1 MTYYFRQLEDIFKA
15 FQYSQNTLEKEQLFA
30 NIMNVIRPKLMMKFR
45 MLGIDHQELEDL
57 IQDTSLKIYLAL
69 HTFNFNTNVP
79 FEHYLNRLVYSVKK
93 DFWRKRYA
101 FNQRQQLLINE
112 CVVESRLNQMIKR
125 TEELYLTRSSKEELI
140 DSFKK
145 LSMFEREV
153 ANLLLLDY
161 SPSEIA
167 KRLNVKDK
175 VVYNSIQRCK
185 IKMKQYLLKYKR

>member
-1 MTYYFRQLEDIFKA
+1 MTYHFRQLEDIFKA

-57 IQDTSLKIYLAL
+57 IQDTSLKIY
-69 HTFNFNTNVP
+69 
-79 FEHYLNRLVYSVKK
+79 
-93 DFWRKRYA
+93 FWRKRYA

-112 CVVESRLNQMIKR
+112 CVVEYRLNQMIKR
-125 TEELYLTRSSKEELI
+125 TEELYLTRLSKEDLI

-185 IKMKQYLLKYKR
+185 IKMKQYLLKYKC